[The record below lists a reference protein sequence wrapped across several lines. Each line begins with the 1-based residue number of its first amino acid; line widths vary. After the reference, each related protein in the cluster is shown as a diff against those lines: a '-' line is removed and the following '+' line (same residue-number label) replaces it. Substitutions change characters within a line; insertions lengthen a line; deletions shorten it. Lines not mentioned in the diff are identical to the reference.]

1 MGNLTTRGLR
11 HSDGSDLF
19 RGFHHGKSRTL
30 VIRIPDSIPPKW
42 VILRHVAS
50 VIRTASR
57 HQDSRFRDSRF
68 PEMGNLTT
76 RGLRHSDGQIYS
88 GAFTPI
94 HWGLNPRV
102 TPDRS
107 NGCRVFQPRSDGS
120 DWFLPVHSS
129 TTPWTWKNQRSR
141 YSHGPWRSTV
151 PNSSL
156 STKTQKTKG

>member
-11 HSDGSDLF
+11 YSDGSDLS

-30 VIRIPDSIPPKW
+30 VTRTPEFAIPDFPKW
-42 VILRHVAS
+42 VISRHVAS
-50 VIRTASR
+50 VIRTV
-57 HQDSRFRDSRF
+57 
-68 PEMGNLTT
+68 
-76 RGLRHSDGQIYS
+76 QIYP
-88 GAFTPI
+88 GAFAPI
-94 HWGLNPRV
+94 HWGFNPRV

-151 PNSSL
+151 PISSL
-156 STKTQKTKG
+156 PTKTQKTKG